1 MGVMTEPRTI
11 VYVGMDLF
19 PPYNEIQS
27 KTVHM
32 LVRNLPPD
40 QPFRVVSFAN
50 PRAAMGA
57 PPSEHFVAAPGRSQ
71 LGSALGLAATL
82 VRESWFR
89 NALVHFVMPARYQAY
104 VALLTWLCHVRGI
117 PTVFTVTKRKS
128 RALGFNT
135 VSAVVAQTR
144 TVYQDLS
151 AVLPAERVHLV
162 VPGSAESVPPSPV
175 SRGKTVLFVGVPWS
189 SADLER
195 RGVFL
200 FFDVVRET
208 LRRDPDVRFT
218 LLNRALPQRQL
229 LERLRADLPP
239 QSLEIHHGSSDRMS
253 EWYGKHAVF
262 LVLHRDESCPD
273 PPLSAVEACCCGCAV
288 VTTPFNGIAQDLV
301 SAGAGVQ
308 TEPTAPAL
316 ADGIIAALGDEAR
329 LRANAFEL
337 GRTRYDESAF
347 FRAYQRLYQRLQ
359 NE

>member
-1 MGVMTEPRTI
+1 MGEPRTI

-32 LVRNLPPD
+32 LVRNLPPS

-50 PRAAMGA
+50 PNAEMGA
-57 PPSEHFVAAPGRSQ
+57 PPSEHFVAAPGRGR
-71 LGSALGLAATL
+71 LGSALGLCATL

-89 NALVHFVMPARYQAY
+89 NALVHFVMPAHHQAY
-104 VALLTWLCHVRGI
+104 VALLTWLCHMRRI

-144 TVYQDLS
+144 AVYDDLRPL
-151 AVLPAERVHLV
+151 LPTERVHLI
-162 VPGSAESVPPSPV
+162 VPGSAESVPASTLP
-175 SRGKTVLFVGVPWS
+175 RGKTVLFVGVPWS
-189 SADLER
+189 TADLER

-208 LRRDPDVRFT
+208 LRRDPEVRFT
-218 LLNRALPQRQL
+218 LLNRALPQREL

-239 QSLEIHHGSSDRMS
+239 DSLEIHHGSSDRMS
-253 EWYGKHAVF
+253 EWYGKHSVF
-262 LVLHRDESCPD
+262 LVLHRDELCPD

-288 VTTPFNGIAQDLV
+288 VTTPFNGIARDLV
-301 SAGAGVQ
+301 SAGAGVEVQ
-308 TEPTAPAL
+308 PTPQAV
-316 ADGIIAALGDEAR
+316 ADGIISALRDEAR
-329 LRANAFEL
+329 LRSNAFEL

-347 FRAYQRLYQRLQ
+347 FRAYQRLYQQLQ

>member
-1 MGVMTEPRTI
+1 MAERRTI

-32 LVRNLPPD
+32 LVRNLPPE

-50 PRAAMGA
+50 PGATMGA
-57 PPSEHFVAAPGRSQ
+57 PPSEHFVAAPGRGRV
-71 LGSALGLAATL
+71 GSALGLAATL

-104 VALLTWLCHVRGI
+104 VALLTWLCHVRKI
-117 PTVFTVTKRKS
+117 PTIFTVTKRKS
-128 RALGFNT
+128 TALGFGT

-144 TVYQDLS
+144 TVYEDLR
-151 AVLPAERVHLV
+151 ALLPPERVHFV
-162 VPGSAESVPPSPV
+162 IPGSAESVTASPR

-208 LRRDPDVRFT
+208 LRRDPEVRFT
-218 LLNRALPQRQL
+218 LLNRALPQREL
-229 LERLRADLPP
+229 LERLRAELPP

-253 EWYGKHAVF
+253 EWYLEHSVF
-262 LVLHRDESCPD
+262 LVLHRDASCPD

-288 VTTPFNGIAQDLV
+288 VTTPFNGIAGDLV
-301 SAGAGVQ
+301 SAGAGLEV
-308 TEPTAPAL
+308 EPTAQAL

-337 GRTRYDESAF
+337 GRTQYDEHAF
-347 FRAYQRLYQRLQ
+347 FRAYQRLYERLQ